1 MIDWPKVWSRK
12 LFKMYCVLSAVFILG
27 IISFWIMGPIEIA
40 QICGLALFWT
50 VFGSF
55 INSVH

>member
-1 MIDWPKVWSRK
+1 MVEWPRLWSK
-12 LFKMYCVLSAVFILG
+12 NLFKMYCIFSIIFIVG
-27 IISFWIMGPIEIA
+27 IVYFWIMGPIEIA

-50 VFGSF
+50 VFGAF